1 MATMRAWAVRD
12 PGPIAG
18 RPLELLE
25 RPVPEPAPGEV
36 LVRVLTCGV
45 CRTDLHVAEGDL
57 GVHREHVVPG
67 HEVVGD
73 VRGAGVLRV
82 AERR

>member
-25 RPVPEPAPGEV
+25 RPVPEP
-36 LVRVLTCGV
+36 
-45 CRTDLHVAEGDL
+45 
-57 GVHREHVVPG
+57 
-67 HEVVGD
+67 
-73 VRGAGVLRV
+73 GATGRSS
-82 AERR
+82 